1 VMVVDGA
8 GVTMDVAPVI
18 RENRTLLPLRV
29 IVEELGGS
37 ITWNA
42 ATRQV
47 TVKARGTTMV
57 LTIGKTTAT
66 VNGASM
72 VIDQANSRVV
82 PIILG
87 SRTFL
92 PLRFIAEQL
101 GLGIAWHASTRTVTI
116 TWVP

>member
-1 VMVVDGA
+1 
-8 GVTMDVAPVI
+8 VAPVI
-18 RENRTLLPLRV
+18 RESRTLLPLRV

-37 ITWNA
+37 MIWNA

-57 LTIGKTTAT
+57 LTIGKSTAI

-72 VIDQANSRVV
+72 VIDPANGKVV

-101 GLGIAWHASTRTVTI
+101 GLDIAWHASTRTVTI
-116 TWVP
+116 TWEP